1 MKKELLMEL
10 NVRVLGNQPEPSL
23 TMDGY
28 EITDFEVRTRDE
40 NLFEKGKKIIN
51 DYISNNPIW
60 ENCQLFID
68 DPMTVGIYPQNS
80 EGAAFNEIVLKLES
94 LGFYGKAAGYKEIA

>member
-1 MKKELLMEL
+1 MGL

-40 NLFEKGKKIIN
+40 NLFEKGKKIVNEYIN
-51 DYISNNPIW
+51 QNPTW
-60 ENCQLFID
+60 ENCQFFIN